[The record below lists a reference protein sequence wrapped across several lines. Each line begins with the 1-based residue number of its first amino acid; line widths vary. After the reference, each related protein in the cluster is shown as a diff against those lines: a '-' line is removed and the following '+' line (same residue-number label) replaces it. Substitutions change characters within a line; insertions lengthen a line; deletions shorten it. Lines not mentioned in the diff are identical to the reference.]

1 MIIYFLYHL
10 ILMKGNE
17 RLISFCCPI
26 CKMTCNSSVFVIKEH
41 LIKNHP
47 NEKVVMNKK
56 GIFEKFK
63 NREQLL

>member
-1 MIIYFLYHL
+1 
-10 ILMKGNE
+10 MKVNE

-26 CKMTCNSSVFVIKEH
+26 CKMKCKSSVFVIKEH

-56 GIFEKFK
+56 GIFEKLK
-63 NREQLL
+63 NREQ